1 MRKTHFP
8 SKTLTKTLSLSN
20 ILELILE
27 SKISKIVF
35 VMMVCLFFTTVGFAQ
50 GGLDEGNAA
59 LQTASDGLSQYYD
72 TFKTI
77 IFILAGIIALLG
89 AIRCFMK
96 WNMGDPDVMSSAAAW
111 FGSAVFLLIAVSIL
125 ETVFIG

>member
-1 MRKTHFP
+1 MKKTHFLSMT
-8 SKTLTKTLSLSN
+8 SK
-20 ILELILE
+20 ILE
-27 SKISKIVF
+27 SNTSRIVF
-35 VMMVCLFFTTVGFAQ
+35 TMIVCLFITTVGFAQ
-50 GGLDEGNAA
+50 AGDLTSGNAA
-59 LQTASDGLSQYYD
+59 LQTASEGLSEYYT

-125 ETVFIG
+125 ETVFIGCIYR